1 MNSIKYLLVFHGY
14 FDNIVNINHNRSM
27 STNKYIHTKIE
38 NLRAR
43 YYSYLSGRESLVK
56 LLSQAEVSEQ
66 VYNSNAIE
74 NSTLTLEDT
83 ERILLQLDLDRYV
96 SGREIFE
103 AKNLA
108 RVTEYVENKAGQADL
123 NHEIILFLHKIL
135 LANINDNVA
144 GRFRQAG
151 EYVRVGSHIAP
162 APEMIQKLLT
172 GALNE
177 YQGSYGENIISRIAR
192 LHLRF
197 ENMHR

>member
-1 MNSIKYLLVFHGY
+1 
-14 FDNIVNINHNRSM
+14 M